1 MKPELQQ
8 QLYEAAPLL
17 YETASKS
24 PAWKVELPD
33 DLFPFLLELS
43 QGIEKFNRRYRK
55 RQVRVLR
62 ITIRE
67 ADLQFQPLRQVPS
80 VEQRIAAARLR
91 IRQYRRGV
99 LEAFLERAQAMQST
113 ALFESRLLPDW
124 KRVMPDER
132 STLRKILTYA
142 ERSAASP
149 DDWKMLADWYRRAN
163 DRENAQRCLEAT
175 GKRKESR

>member
-1 MKPELQQ
+1 
-8 QLYEAAPLL
+8 
-17 YETASKS
+17 
-24 PAWKVELPD
+24 
-33 DLFPFLLELS
+33 
-43 QGIEKFNRRYRK
+43 
-55 RQVRVLR
+55 
-62 ITIRE
+62 
-67 ADLQFQPLRQVPS
+67 
-80 VEQRIAAARLR
+80 
-91 IRQYRRGV
+91 
-99 LEAFLERAQAMQST
+99 MQST